1 MASKSFHALLIAA
14 APALFVVLWATG
26 FVVARLS
33 AGHVAP
39 IWFLGLR
46 FPIACAFMIGVAFYQ
61 RAVWPDMTH
70 ALHASIAGAL
80 MHGGYLAPIYWA
92 VAHGLPAGVAA
103 LIVGLQPLLTAFL
116 AALILGERIHAR
128 HWLGLIIGLIGIGL
142 VISPKLHLSGVEGIT
157 PLTVGLTLFGA
168 LCISLGTVYQKRF
181 ATGIALATGGVWQYV
196 GGSLVVLISAY
207 LVEDYFFDNSP
218 QAWWALG
225 WAVIVLSIIAITLLM
240 ILINEGAVS
249 KVSSLIFLVPSVA
262 ALMTFVLFG
271 ETLNVVQILGMAVC
285 AAAVLIVNR
294 QTNAATTIGPALKT
308 PPQ

>member
-1 MASKSFHALLIAA
+1 MATKSSNALLIAV

-46 FPIACAFMIGVAFYQ
+46 FPIACLFMFGVALYQ
-61 RAVWPDMTH
+61 KATWPDAAH
-70 ALHASIAGAL
+70 AFHAAIAGAL

-92 VAHGLPAGVAA
+92 VAHGLPAGVSA

-116 AALILGERIHAR
+116 AAWILGERIHGR
-128 HWLGLIIGLIGIGL
+128 HWLGLLIGLVGIGL
-142 VISPKLHLSGVEGIT
+142 VISPKLHFSGIEGIT
-157 PLTVGLTLFGA
+157 PLTVGLALFGA

-181 ATGIALATGGVWQYV
+181 ATGIALSTGGTWQYV

-207 LVEDYFFDNSP
+207 FVEDFFFDNSL

-225 WAVIVLSIIAITLLM
+225 WAVIVLSIIAITLMM
-240 ILINEGAVS
+240 ILIREGAVS
-249 KVSSLIFLVPSVA
+249 KVSSLIFLVPAVA
-262 ALMTFVLFG
+262 ALMTFVLFD
-271 ETLNVVQILGMAVC
+271 EKLLLIQIIGMAVC

-294 QTNAATTIGPALKT
+294 SAPGKIEARD
-308 PPQ
+308 